1 MEDLKDKAT
10 NVAGVML
17 LFAGIVGSIV
27 TAGVALP
34 AYLITAATVSGSVG
48 AGIISFFTGK
58 NADGTKK
65 SKEQI
70 ATQKKKD

>member
-10 NVAGVML
+10 NLGGVLILVAGM
-17 LFAGIVGSIV
+17 VGSMV

-34 AYLITAATVSGSVG
+34 AMIITGAAISGSVG
-48 AGIISFFTGK
+48 AAIISFFTGK

-65 SKEQI
+65 SVEQI
-70 ATQKKKD
+70 ELQKKKV